1 MNTNKIILISLL
13 IGVLIMSLKPRGIR
27 NNNPLNIRD
36 YAGNEW
42 QGKTG
47 TDDKGFVVFDNAENG
62 IRAAK
67 KILQSY
73 AKRGITTLESI
84 VETWAPKMENPTRN
98 YITFVARIL
107 NKPENA
113 QIVFSDYAELLSA
126 MTFFENGDNPYPID
140 VFNNGVARV

>member
-36 YAGNEW
+36 YAGNAW
-42 QGKTG
+42 QGKIG
-47 TDDKGFVVFDNAENG
+47 TDEKGFVVFDNPENG

-73 AKRGITTLESI
+73 AKRGVTTLDAI
-84 VETWAPKMENPTRN
+84 VEAWAPKIENPTRN
-98 YITFVARIL
+98 YVTFVARIL
-107 NKPENA
+107 NKPENGE
-113 QIVFSDYAELLSA
+113 IVFSDYAELLSA

>member
-1 MNTNKIILISLL
+1 MHTSKIILISLL

-36 YAGNEW
+36 YADNKW

-47 TDDKGFVVFDNAENG
+47 TDDKGFVVFDNPENG

-73 AKRGITTLESI
+73 AKRGITTLDSI
-84 VETWAPKMENPTRN
+84 VEAWAPKIENPTRN
-98 YITFVARIL
+98 YVTFVARIL
-107 NKPENA
+107 NKPENGE
-113 QIVFSDYAELLSA
+113 IVFSDYAELLSA
-126 MTFFENGDNPYPID
+126 MTFFENGDNPYSID